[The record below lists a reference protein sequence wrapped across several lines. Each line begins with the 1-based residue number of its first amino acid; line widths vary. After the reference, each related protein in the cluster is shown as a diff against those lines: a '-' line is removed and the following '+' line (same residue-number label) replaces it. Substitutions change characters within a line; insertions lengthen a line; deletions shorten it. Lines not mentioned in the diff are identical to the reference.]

1 MDARISN
8 NNLVSIDHVSFYSLL
23 LLVLSA
29 IFLYV
34 KHGKRKN
41 WPKNLPPGSMGWP
54 FIGETFD
61 YLKQHPSFSLGR
73 YLQSNIRRYGK
84 IFKSNLFGEPTII
97 SADSGLNRFVLQNEG
112 RFFEASYPES
122 VVRVFGEY
130 SMLSLTGDGHKEMR
144 SIAMNFMSSDRL
156 RTRILSD
163 IEQHA
168 LLVLNSWKDG
178 LCLSA
183 SAEAKKFTFYMMA
196 KNILSMEPGKPE
208 IEKIRREYATFME
221 GVVSPPLEFPGTPY
235 MKALKSRSEICHV
248 IEGVMDTRMNEMIR
262 QGEMKGYNDMLC
274 WCLTESKLSRV
285 QIVDML
291 LSMLFAGHETSTVAI
306 SLAIFFLGRCPKAFQ
321 ELRVIKETLR
331 LGNVVKFLHRKAT
344 QDVQYEGYVIP
355 RGWKVL
361 PVLSAVHLDGSI
373 HKDPQEFNPWRW
385 KVPLQN
391 EIHTKV
397 GGNDNYYSQLYHHL
411 TMATEG
417 HDKLKLKLL
426 IDKRFPKVL
435 LAEAGKEVVDFLFS
449 LMALPLG
456 SLIELISK
464 ESMVGSLGCTFASIE
479 QLDAGYFLFGTQNK
493 TRLIQSKIYS
503 DSNSSSSSLSNP
515 AKPTTFDCFHCRQ
528 RGNYSDRT
536 ATFYGFPCEF
546 CSPATYSEQTRTGYV
561 RGSIT
566 YSVMDDLSVQP
577 MSPTSTIALLN
588 KLGLKDF
595 SLLEERTVY
604 MTADE
609 ALELV
614 KTSLSS
620 KNVLTDV
627 FLAKK
632 ERATFKSE
640 SNF

>member
-1 MDARISN
+1 
-8 NNLVSIDHVSFYSLL
+8 
-23 LLVLSA
+23 
-29 IFLYV
+29 
-34 KHGKRKN
+34 
-41 WPKNLPPGSMGWP
+41 MGWP
-54 FIGETFD
+54 FIGETFE
-61 YLKQHPSFSLGR
+61 YLKHHPSFSLGR

-122 VVRVFGEY
+122 VVRIFGEY

-144 SIAMNFMSSDRL
+144 SIAMNFMSSERL

-163 IEQHA
+163 IEEHT

-235 MKALKSRSEICHV
+235 MKALKSRSEICRV

-262 QGEMKGYNDMLC
+262 HGEMKGYNDMLC

-285 QIVDML
+285 QIVDLL

-321 ELRVIKETLR
+321 ELRDEHLGVARKKAEKGESKLNYEDYKQMIFTDCVIKETLR

-385 KVPLQN
+385 KNKLASAAEFMPYG
-391 EIHTKV
+391 
-397 GGNDNYYSQLYHHL
+397 GGNRLCAGLELAKLELSVFLHHL
-411 TMATEG
+411 VLNYRWELAKHDEPLAFPYVEFEEG
-417 HDKLKLKLL
+417 
-426 IDKRFPKVL
+426 
-435 LAEAGKEVVDFLFS
+435 
-449 LMALPLG
+449 LP
-456 SLIELISK
+456 IYVFKISK
-464 ESMVGSLGCTFASIE
+464 HAHI
-479 QLDAGYFLFGTQNK
+479 
-493 TRLIQSKIYS
+493 
-503 DSNSSSSSLSNP
+503 
-515 AKPTTFDCFHCRQ
+515 
-528 RGNYSDRT
+528 
-536 ATFYGFPCEF
+536 
-546 CSPATYSEQTRTGYV
+546 
-561 RGSIT
+561 
-566 YSVMDDLSVQP
+566 
-577 MSPTSTIALLN
+577 
-588 KLGLKDF
+588 
-595 SLLEERTVY
+595 
-604 MTADE
+604 
-609 ALELV
+609 
-614 KTSLSS
+614 
-620 KNVLTDV
+620 
-627 FLAKK
+627 
-632 ERATFKSE
+632 
-640 SNF
+640 